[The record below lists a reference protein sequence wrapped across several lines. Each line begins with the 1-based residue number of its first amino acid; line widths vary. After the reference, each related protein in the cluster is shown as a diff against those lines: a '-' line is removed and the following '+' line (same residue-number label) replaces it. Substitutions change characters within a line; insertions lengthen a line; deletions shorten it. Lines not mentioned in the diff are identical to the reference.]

1 MPPVCQ
7 ERPVAYIPAMTE
19 VGMCPASLMADF
31 MSPSGD
37 EVRAA
42 VDASLKAGASAAS
55 TWTLHFDVLGGLE
68 PAARWLKASGLH
80 TEVVEAASNWAQ
92 ADKAAAERDGQQIA
106 EAAAAV
112 GASIVMA
119 ICLEPTLDDL
129 DRARDNLALVVAH
142 ARDAGARTCVEFLP
156 WTAIPDLATAWSLV
170 EPLGPDAGVLI
181 DAWHWQRQPG
191 GPNVPLLLSIPGDR
205 IGYVQMCDAAPGDS
219 TDMIEAM
226 DGRLLPGD
234 GVVDFGALIGTLRE
248 IDAHPFVA
256 TEVFNPGLLAE
267 LGMAEFARGSIGSA
281 KRMFAA
287 APSA

>member
-1 MPPVCQ
+1 
-7 ERPVAYIPAMTE
+7 MTTE
-19 VGMCPASLMADF
+19 QHEQYDSVGMCPASLMADF
-31 MSPSGD
+31 MSPTGD

-42 VDASLKAGASAAS
+42 VDASLQAGASAAS

-68 PAARWLKASGLH
+68 PAARWLKASGLR

-92 ADKAAAERDGQQIA
+92 GDSAAADRDGRQIA

-129 DRARDNLALVVAH
+129 DRARDNLAVVVAH

-156 WTAIPDLATAWSLV
+156 WTGIPDLATAWSLV
-170 EPLGPDAGVLI
+170 EPLGPDAGILL

-191 GPNVPLLLSIPGDR
+191 GPNLPLLASIPGDR
-205 IGYVQMCDAAPGDS
+205 IGYVQLCDAAPGDA
-219 TDMIEAM
+219 TDMMEAM
-226 DGRLLPGD
+226 AGRRFPGK
-234 GVVDFGALIGTLRE
+234 GVVDFPPLVETLRQ
-248 IDAHPFVA
+248 IGARPFFA

-267 LGMAEFARGSIGSA
+267 LGSNDFARESITSA
-281 KRMFAA
+281 KRVLEGTG
-287 APSA
+287 SA

>member
-1 MPPVCQ
+1 MTTDQPV
-7 ERPVAYIPAMTE
+7 RYDR

-42 VDASLKAGASAAS
+42 VDASLQAGASAAS

-68 PAARWLKASGLH
+68 PAARWLKESGLR
-80 TEVVEAASNWAQ
+80 TEVVEAASNWAATDAAT
-92 ADKAAAERDGQQIA
+92 ADRDGRQIA

-119 ICLEPTLDDL
+119 ICLEDSLDDL
-129 DRARDNLALVVAH
+129 DRARDNLAVVVAH

-156 WTAIPDLATAWSLV
+156 WTAIPDLATAWALV
-170 EPLGPDAGVLI
+170 EPLGPDAGILI

-191 GPNVPLLLSIPGDR
+191 GPNIPLLASIPGDR
-205 IGYVQMCDAAPGDS
+205 IGYVQLCDAAAGDA
-219 TDMIEAM
+219 TDMMEAM
-226 DGRLLPGD
+226 AGRLLPGD
-234 GVVDFGALIGTLRE
+234 GVVDFGPLVQTLRQ
-248 IDAHPFVA
+248 IDARPFFA

-267 LGMAEFARGSIGSA
+267 LGINDFARGSITHAQQKLDGNGSA
-281 KRMFAA
+281 
-287 APSA
+287 

>member
-1 MPPVCQ
+1 
-7 ERPVAYIPAMTE
+7 
-19 VGMCPASLMADF
+19 MADF

-37 EVRAA
+37 DVRAA
-42 VDASLKAGASAAS
+42 VDASLQAGATAAS
-55 TWTLHFDVLGGLE
+55 TWTLHFDALGGLE
-68 PAARWLKASGLH
+68 AAARWLKASGLR

-92 ADKAAAERDGQQIA
+92 TDKAAAERDGQQIA

-112 GASIVMA
+112 GASLVMA

-129 DRARDNLALVVAH
+129 DRARDNLAVVVAH

-156 WTAIPDLATAWSLV
+156 WTGIPDLATAWSLV

-191 GPNVPLLLSIPGDR
+191 GPNPALLASIPGDR

-226 DGRLLPGD
+226 VGRLLPGD
-234 GVVDFGALIGTLRE
+234 GVVDFAPLVGTLRE
-248 IDAHPFVA
+248 INARPFVA

-267 LGMAEFARGSIGSA
+267 LGINEFARGSISSA
-281 KRMFAA
+281 RRMLDGAR
-287 APSA
+287 SA

>member
-1 MPPVCQ
+1 
-7 ERPVAYIPAMTE
+7 MTTEQSETYNE

-31 MSPSGD
+31 MSPTGD

-42 VDASLKAGASAAS
+42 VEASLHSGASAAS
-55 TWTLHFDVLGGLE
+55 TWTLHFDALGGLE
-68 PAARWLKASGLH
+68 SAARLLNASGLH

-92 ADKAAAERDGQQIA
+92 TDKAAAEREGQQIA

-129 DRARDNLALVVAH
+129 DRARDNLAVVVAH

-156 WTAIPDLATAWSLV
+156 WTGIPDLATAWSLV

-191 GPNVPLLLSIPGDR
+191 GPNLPLLASIPGDR
-205 IGYVQMCDAAPGDS
+205 IGYVQLCDAAPGDA
-219 TDMIEAM
+219 TDMMEAM
-226 DGRLLPGD
+226 AGRLLPGD
-234 GVVDFGALIGTLRE
+234 GVIDFVPLVETLRQ
-248 IDAHPFVA
+248 IDAHPFFA

-267 LGMAEFARGSIGSA
+267 LGINDFASGSITHAKQLLGHGSA
-281 KRMFAA
+281 
-287 APSA
+287 

>member
-1 MPPVCQ
+1 
-7 ERPVAYIPAMTE
+7 MTE

-31 MSPSGD
+31 MSPTGD

-42 VDASLKAGASAAS
+42 VDASLQAGASAAS

-68 PAARWLKASGLH
+68 AAARWLKASGLH
-80 TEVVEAASNWAQ
+80 TEAVEAASNWAQ
-92 ADKAAAERDGQQIA
+92 ADQAAADRDGRQIA

-119 ICLEPTLDDL
+119 ICLEPTLADL
-129 DRARDNLALVVAH
+129 DRARDNLAVVVAH

-156 WTAIPDLATAWSLV
+156 WTGIPDLATAWALV

-181 DAWHWQRQPG
+181 DAWHWQRQRG
-191 GPNVPLLLSIPGDR
+191 GPNLPLLASIPGDR
-205 IGYVQMCDAAPGDS
+205 IGYVQLCDAAPGDS
-219 TDMIEAM
+219 TDMMEAM
-226 DGRLLPGD
+226 AGRLLPGD
-234 GVVDFGALIGTLRE
+234 GVVDFAPLVQTLRQ

-267 LGMAEFARGSIGSA
+267 LGINDFARGSISGA
-281 KRMFAA
+281 KRMLDRDGS